1 MTAIKPDVLAL
12 GPAFALL
19 PKVMGEMER
28 YFTVHHRHDYPA
40 FLDAKLSQRIRGLA
54 TEANRGARRDLL
66 GLLPKLEIIAL
77 FGVGLDLVDLPAARE
92 RNLPVTNT
100 PGAVAREVADLA
112 IGMLLAS
119 TRQIIFA
126 DRFVREGRW
135 KQGPLPL
142 GRSVHGK
149 TLGVVGLGGIGRAIA
164 DRAVAF
170 GMRVVYYGPRRKSD
184 APYAYVDDLVALA
197 KASDVLM
204 VACKGGPETRHLVS
218 AAVIAAL
225 GPEGTL
231 INVARGSV
239 VDEAAL
245 IAALK
250 TGTLGFAA
258 LDVFENS
265 PNLNEAFL
273 TLPNVIVQPHQGSA
287 ARETRE
293 AMGLQVVDNL
303 RAHFEGRQLPSPV

>member
-1 MTAIKPDVLAL
+1 MKPDLLAI
-12 GPAFALL
+12 GPAFTLL
-19 PKVMGEMER
+19 PKVMEEMQR
-28 YFTVHHRHDYPA
+28 HFTVHHRRDCPTW
-40 FLDAKLSQRIRGLA
+40 LDDALRHRIRGLA

-66 GLLPKLEIIAL
+66 ALLPKLEIISL
-77 FGVGLDLVDLPAARE
+77 FGVGLDLVDLAAARE
-92 RNLPVTNT
+92 RNLAVTNT

-112 IGMLLAS
+112 IGMMLAS
-119 TRQIIFA
+119 TRQIVFA

-135 KQGPLPL
+135 KAGPLPL
-142 GRSVHGK
+142 GRSLYGK
-149 TLGVVGLGGIGRAIA
+149 TLGVIGLGGIGRAIA

-170 GMRVVYYGPRRKSD
+170 GMRVLYHGPRHKPE
-184 APYAYVDDLVALA
+184 APYTYMQDLVAMA
-197 KASDVLM
+197 TASDVLM
-204 VACKGGPETRHLVS
+204 VACKGGPDTRHLVS
-218 AAVIAAL
+218 TAVIAAL

-245 IAALK
+245 ISALR
-250 TGTLGFAA
+250 TATLGFAA
-258 LDVFENS
+258 LDVFENA
-265 PNLNEAFL
+265 PNINEAFL

-303 RAHFEGRQLPSPV
+303 RAHFEGRRLPSPV